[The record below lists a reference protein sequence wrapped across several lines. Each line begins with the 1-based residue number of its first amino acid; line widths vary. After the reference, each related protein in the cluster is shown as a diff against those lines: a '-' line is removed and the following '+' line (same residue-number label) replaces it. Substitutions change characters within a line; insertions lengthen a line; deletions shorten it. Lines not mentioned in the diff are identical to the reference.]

1 MKKGKLTLV
10 GAGPGDPELI
20 SLKGVKALAEADVVL
35 YDALVHPD
43 VVGYARKSAIKVH
56 VGKRSGQ
63 HSYKQEEINQLIVD
77 YALTGKHVVR
87 LKGGDPFIFARGK
100 EEAEYAETFGIATEV
115 VLGISSINL
124 PGYYGIPLTRRGTN
138 ESFWVITATTK
149 SGELS
154 GDIALAAQSTATA
167 VIFMGLGKLED
178 ISGLYQYYGKAKTPA
193 AIISRGSLPEG
204 EVFFGTV
211 DSLLHLRNKHAVASP
226 ALVVIGDA
234 VGTHEHFYEKVQA
247 LAAQHSSP
255 LQKNRI

>member
-1 MKKGKLTLV
+1 MKGRLTLV

-43 VVGYARKSAIKVH
+43 VVGYARHSAIKIH
-56 VGKRSGQ
+56 VGKRAGL

-77 YALTGKHVVR
+77 YALAGKHVVR

-138 ESFWVITATTK
+138 ESFWVITATTQN
-149 SGELS
+149 GELS

-167 VIFMGLGKLED
+167 VIFMGLKQLER
-178 ISGLYQYYGKAKTPA
+178 ITSLYRAQGKAHTPA

-211 DSLLHLRNKHAVASP
+211 DKLVSLRDKNAIAAP
-226 ALVVIGDA
+226 ALVVIGEA
-234 VGTHEHFYEKVQA
+234 VGTHEHFWEKVHV
-247 LAAQHSSP
+247 LAAQHAP
-255 LQKNRI
+255 NLKQKQL

>member
-1 MKKGKLTLV
+1 MV
-10 GAGPGDPELI
+10 GAGPGDPDLI
-20 SLKGVKALAEADVVL
+20 SVKGLKALAGADVVL

-43 VVGYARKSAIKVH
+43 LLNYARKNAVKVH

-77 YALTGKHVVR
+77 FALAGNHVVR

-100 EEAEYAETFGIATEV
+100 EEAEYAETFGIPTEV

-138 ESFWVITATTK
+138 ESFWVITATTQN
-149 SGELS
+149 GELS

-167 VIFMGLGKLED
+167 VIFMGLKKLEE
-178 ISGLYQYYGKAKTPA
+178 ITGLYRYYGKAETPA

-204 EVFFGTV
+204 EVYFGTIETLV
-211 DSLLHLRNKHAVASP
+211 ALRDKHAVASP
-226 ALVVIGDA
+226 ALLVIGEA

-247 LAAQHSSP
+247 LVAQHKQAS
-255 LQKNRI
+255 QKNRL